1 MSLTNI
7 LAISETVGINDQRF
21 VGQVV
26 SRNQKISTSEI
37 LTVVPFAFEMKPMNY
52 LLYSQNRSLLNSL
65 RIPDKSL
72 TQYLNFGTT
81 GWENYIYYQGEM
93 TSGQISTSQ
102 WQTSSANKN
111 LVLGNLPNNTDMPS
125 NKYVV
130 RAGDFCQVGLYAY
143 IATADVLRGS
153 GSTVTIP
160 VHRNLITTLV
170 SPVNAVIGQYGTTV
184 SMGGTTYTGTTFQVV
199 LRDYPTYTLVPMTN
213 DSFIQWSGSFKAFES
228 VL

>member
-93 TSGQISTSQ
+93 TSGQISISQ

-111 LVLGNLPNNTDMPS
+111 LVLGNLPSNVDMPS

-184 SMGGTTYTGTTFQVV
+184 SMGGTTYTGTTFPVV
-199 LRDYPTYTLVPMTN
+199 LRDYPTYTLVPMTD